1 MTPNFHRLL
10 NRQISKFLPEHL
22 MNEVFMEEF
31 IAAINQ
37 AYIDFDSDHEQIE
50 RTLEISS
57 NELFKLNRQLN
68 IVNEELEKKVELRTN
83 ELEETNFSLLKEIQ
97 VRKRQESERLATDL
111 LLQAANKVSGELI
124 NNKDLD
130 QGLVNSLQLIGE
142 GIAADRSFIYKK
154 IDLEKDEI
162 NFLMTAKWNDLDENE
177 EVNVSIENK
186 RAILLNKWKTAFLS
200 DKAIKGALNSFET
213 EDADILTSIKIQSLK
228 IMPIFIDG
236 VLWGIIGLE
245 WCKTAKECNV
255 TDEKILINLVNTYAG
270 VIRQKSNE
278 RNLENTKLA
287 LLESQKFSKMG
298 SFEIDFIKK
307 VSIFTEQA
315 ANLLGLSN
323 EELSF
328 EQGLIMNLRKR
339 VVPEDLE
346 MIDKAWMKAIEER
359 SDVKIDFKVNHPD
372 GNVYCLN
379 WYVNTTYSKS
389 GKLIKVSGTLQDIT
403 ERNLIEQKSRTAKLI
418 IENSPTILFRWKLEE
433 NYPVEYVSENISQ
446 FGYSV
451 EDFLSQ
457 GIKYAEIIHP
467 EDFKRISQEIEEFKN
482 SGTNLYVQ
490 VYRIFTKE
498 RKLRWVED
506 RTMVEVDLKGKAT
519 HHQGI
524 ISDITERVLAQ
535 NALVE
540 SENRFRSLVHNSSDI
555 TTILSAEGN
564 IKYESPSFY
573 RMFGFEES
581 EILGKNAFEF
591 LHPEDVEI
599 TINEFRRLA
608 NSESTSNAI
617 LFRFRNK
624 LNEWIYLEAIANNL
638 LNDNNINGIVVNSRD
653 VTERVKNEQTLK
665 EYAGSLEKINK
676 ELDQFAYIVSHD
688 LKAPLR
694 AINNLS
700 IWIEED
706 IGEKIEADTQKNFN
720 LLRGRIGR
728 MEGLINGILDYSRA
742 GRMKAQL
749 SEIDLNVFIDD
760 IVINLAPPEKFKVK
774 IQENLPT
781 IWAEKIAIDQVF
793 SNFISN
799 AIKYNS
805 NENPE
810 IEVNYSDEGDVYK
823 FCVADNGPG
832 IDKQYHE
839 KVFQIFQTLQARD
852 SVESTGVG
860 LAIVKKIVEEKG
872 GNAWVESEV
881 GKGSKFFFTLTKN

>member
-1 MTPNFHRLL
+1 MKPGFHRLL

-22 MNEVFMEEF
+22 KNEAFLEEF
-31 IAAINQ
+31 LAAVNQ
-37 AYIDFDSDHEQIE
+37 AYIDFDQDHEQIE
-50 RTLEISS
+50 RTLEVSS
-57 NELFKLNRQLN
+57 NELFKLNQQLN
-68 IVNEELEKKVELRTN
+68 LVNEGLEKKVEERTN
-83 ELEETNFSLLKEIQ
+83 ELEATNISLLGEIE

-111 LLQAANKVSGELI
+111 LLQAANRVSGELI

-130 QGLVNSLQLIGE
+130 QGLVNSLQIIGE

-154 IDLEKDEI
+154 IDVDKDEI
-162 NFLMTAKWNDLDENE
+162 GFLLTANWTAVNE
-177 EVNVSIENK
+177 GEEKKLSIENN
-186 RAILLNKWKTAFLS
+186 RTILFNKWKAAFLS
-200 DKAIKGALNSFET
+200 DKAIKGTLKSFET
-213 EDADILTSIKIQSLK
+213 EEAELLTSIQIQSLK

-236 VLWGIIGLE
+236 KFWGVIGLE

-278 RNLENTKLA
+278 RNLEKTKLA

-307 VSIFTEQA
+307 ISIFTEQA
-315 ANLLGLSN
+315 GYLLGLSQ

-328 EQGLIMNLRKR
+328 EQGLILNLRKR
-339 VVPEDLE
+339 VVHEDLE
-346 MIDKAWMKAIEER
+346 MIDKAWVKAIEER

-379 WYVNTTYSKS
+379 WYVNATYSKS

-451 EDFLSQ
+451 EDFTSQ
-457 GIKYAEIIHP
+457 EIKYAEIIHP
-467 EDFKRISQEIEEFKN
+467 EDFKRISKEIEDYKN
-482 SGTNLYVQ
+482 SKTNLYVK
-490 VYRIFTKE
+490 VYRIYTKE

-506 RTMVEVDLKGKAT
+506 RTMVEVDTKGNASY
-519 HHQGI
+519 HQGI
-524 ISDITERVLAQ
+524 ISDITERIWAQ

-540 SENRFRSLVHNSSDI
+540 SESRFRSLVHNSSDI
-555 TTILSAEGN
+555 TTILSPEGN

-573 RMFGFEES
+573 RLFGFEEK

-591 LHPEDVEI
+591 IHPDDIQHTLERFQSLVIGE
-599 TINEFRRLA
+599 NVS
-608 NSESTSNAI
+608 NSV

-624 LNEWIYLEAIANNL
+624 LNEWVYLEAIANNL
-638 LNDNNINGIVVNSRD
+638 TNEKSINGMVVNSRD
-653 VTERVKNEQTLK
+653 VTERVKNEQKMK
-665 EYAGSLEKINK
+665 EYAESLEKINR

-749 SEIDLNVFIDD
+749 NEIDLNIFIAD
-760 IVINLAPPEKFKVK
+760 IVSNLAPPDKFNVK
-774 IQENLPT
+774 IQEGMPT
-781 IWAEKIAIDQVF
+781 ITAEKIAIDQVF

-799 AIKYNS
+799 AIKYNNS
-805 NENPE
+805 ENPL
-810 IEVNYSDEGDVYK
+810 IEVNYIDKGDVYQ
-823 FCVADNGPG
+823 FCVTDNGPG
-832 IDKQYHE
+832 IDAQYHE

-852 SVESTGVG
+852 TVESTGVG

-872 GNAWVESEV
+872 GKAWVESEV
-881 GKGSKFFFTLTKN
+881 GKGSKFFFTLTKI